1 MNQPSTL
8 SPLSLENAEPS
19 SALEQAKTNYLVL
32 SAHDFR
38 SPRKAGMHFI
48 ATELAKLGN
57 TRFFSLRYSMLSR
70 YTRDPR
76 LTLDPIANR
85 VGIYQGIECYLWK
98 TLIHPFNTRR
108 RWLRPLEYL
117 LFSWYAQGRNPI
129 LRQWIREADVILLES
144 GIAPVFFDLI
154 KQLNPTAKVVYRVSD
169 DLGTIQVAGYISN
182 AFKKAAPRMDTV
194 ALLSKAMKDGVPD
207 DCPAVFVPQA
217 IDHSLAD
224 QADPSP
230 YGPGIHAVSL
240 GSMLFDPEFFVIAS
254 RKFPDIHF
262 HVIGSGHARHPN
274 YGPNVHVYEEMPFLQ
289 TLPYIKHA
297 NFGIAPYANT
307 KLPVYLRD
315 TSLKLTQY
323 EFFGIPAVCPHLIAG
338 DYKTR
343 FGYTPDDAD
352 SIASAITAS
361 LEDYRPTADRK
372 TVLNWQ
378 QVVARLLNPQAF
390 PDTSMHPE
398 PALGGGGR

>member
-1 MNQPSTL
+1 MNQPSP
-8 SPLSLENAEPS
+8 SFAKENVEPSAPLSQN
-19 SALEQAKTNYLVL
+19 KTNYLVL

-76 LTLDPIANR
+76 LSLDDIANR
-85 VGIYQGIECYLWK
+85 IGIYQGIECYLWK
-98 TLIHPFNTRR
+98 TFIHPFNTRR
-108 RWLRPLEYL
+108 SWLRPLEHL
-117 LFSWYAQGRNPI
+117 LFSWYARGRNPV

-154 KQLNPTAKVVYRVSD
+154 KELNPTAKVVYRVSD
-169 DLGTIQVAGYISN
+169 DLGTIQVAGYIST

-194 ALLSKAMKDGVPD
+194 ALLSKAMKDGVPA

-217 IDHSLAD
+217 IDHTLAD
-224 QADPSP
+224 KGDPSP

-240 GSMLFDPEFFVIAS
+240 GSMLFDPEFFVLAS
-254 RKFPDIHF
+254 QKFPEIHF
-262 HVIGSGHARHPN
+262 HVIGSGNPRHPN
-274 YGPNVHVYEEMPFLQ
+274 YGPNVHVYDEMPFLQ

-297 NFGIAPYANT
+297 KFGLAPYANAN
-307 KLPVYLRD
+307 LPIYLRD

-338 DYKTR
+338 DYQTR
-343 FGYTPDDAD
+343 FGYTPGDAD
-352 SIASAITAS
+352 SIAKAISGA
-361 LEDYRPTADRK
+361 LDYRPTADRK

-378 QVVARLLNPQAF
+378 QVVARLLNPQEF
-390 PDTSMHPE
+390 PDTSMSTE
-398 PALGGGGR
+398 PVLTAGGSR